1 MSASDPMRVLF
12 CCLPAY
18 GHLYPLLPLAI
29 ACRDAGHEVEF
40 ATGDDFVPRLRRL
53 GFPTHAAGESIE
65 RGQATALAADPALA
79 DLPADQKWR
88 FGAVLFGAVLA
99 SPEVPRPGSRCST

>member
-1 MSASDPMRVLF
+1 MMHARLPSTARATPAPVPMRVLF
-12 CCLPAY
+12 CSLPAY

-53 GFPTHAAGESIE
+53 GFPTHTVPVRIV
-65 RGQATALAADPALA
+65 RGQARARAPLPALPH
-79 DLPADQKWR
+79 LPADQKWR
-88 FGAVLFGAVLA
+88 FG
-99 SPEVPRPGSRCST
+99 